1 MRQHADAHR
10 QSQRH
15 DPRRGDGQVVPDPP
29 VTAQRLRHRGDQGV
43 RGVVAV
49 QREVGM
55 RPFGTAYRGP
65 ELGTIWAMVRRTTN
79 AGRFTAKWNVS
90 GTSLRKL
97 FGIRG
102 LAAKVGA
109 PRRRRVVRRRCAPLA
124 ALTFACKCSRWEPGR
139 PGAKSLWLLPSGSD
153 QVGDDPVRPTPAAH
167 MAGSDGMIK
176 PLYGLTRGK
185 ARS

>member
-1 MRQHADAHR
+1 MAGTANVANVETIAPFNIGRRVDIGR
-10 QSQRH
+10 
-15 DPRRGDGQVVPDPP
+15 RRGAARGRDAAVRDGVSRAGTGNDLGHG
-29 VTAQRLRHRGDQGV
+29 AAYHKRGQIYSEMERFGNVFAKAVRDQG
-43 RGVVAV
+43 
-49 QREVGM
+49 
-55 RPFGTAYRGP
+55 FGG
-65 ELGTIWAMVRRTTN
+65 
-79 AGRFTAKWNVS
+79 
-90 GTSLRKL
+90 
-97 FGIRG
+97 
-102 LAAKVGA
+102 KVGA
-109 PRRRRVVRRRCAPLA
+109 PRRRRVVSRRCAPLA